1 MAKAV
6 THKLKVESHFLKAAH
21 AGTEAT
27 AFAVK
32 EAVKEGQRTARE
44 RIDSADLRR
53 GYRVSSSLLKSE
65 WHGLDGRIFFDE
77 FYGHF
82 FEYGTTYIPAMPFV
96 RPGHRAM
103 RKSFI
108 EWMGADF
115 EGWVS
120 ARAKVYKR

>member
-1 MAKAV
+1 MAGN
-6 THKLKVESHFLKAAH
+6 KLVVRSNFLKAAT
-21 AGTEAT
+21 AGNEAV
-27 AFAVK
+27 AFAV
-32 EAVKEGQRTARE
+32 EQAVKEGQRTARS
-44 RIDSADLRR
+44 RIDSADQRR
-53 GYRVSSSLLKSE
+53 GYRIDSSLVDSE
-65 WHGLDGRIFFDE
+65 FELLDGKIFFDP
-77 FYGHF
+77 FWGKF
-82 FEYGTTYIPAMPFV
+82 FEYGTKHIAAMPFI